1 MNTEHQEL
9 KKLKLLFFKLL
20 KGFTEPSWVD
30 TLHSSGSK
38 WSLGGCR
45 TVIRLSH
52 NP

>member
-1 MNTEHQEL
+1 MITEHQEL
-9 KKLKLLFFKLL
+9 KKLKHLFFKLL
-20 KGFTEPSWVD
+20 KGFTEPSWAD

-38 WSLGGCR
+38 WSLGCHR